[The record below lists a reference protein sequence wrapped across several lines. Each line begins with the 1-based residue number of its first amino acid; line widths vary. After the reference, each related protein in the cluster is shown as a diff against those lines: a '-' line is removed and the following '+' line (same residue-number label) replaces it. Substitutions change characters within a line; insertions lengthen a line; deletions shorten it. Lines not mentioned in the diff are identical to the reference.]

1 MSGSA
6 PAEHALRAQLLPW
19 SIRGAGLALGAGLVI
34 GLFELA
40 VAASRVLLLVFV
52 AVLLASALEP
62 FVGWIRA
69 HVSLGRG
76 ATVLVV
82 YAAFFG
88 VVLGLALV
96 VVPTAYTQAEH
107 TIARLPPFFAEA
119 HRWAASLRPSGLGR
133 SLTALI
139 DAAEATLIP
148 RTAANPDVIVQIG
161 LTVAEAA
168 VSVATLLTIV
178 FLWLVE
184 HARIQRYVLAFVTV
198 ERRAGAREAWNEVE
212 ARLGMWV
219 RGQLTL
225 MLAMG
230 VATGIAYGLLGV
242 PAAIVLALIAGLTE
256 VIPIVGPL
264 LGAVPAILVAA
275 TVSPQLGLAVLG
287 VYVVL
292 QFIEG
297 NVLVPIVMRNSIGIS
312 PLLVI
317 VSLLVGAAA
326 GGLVGAI
333 FAVPIAASLEIVLAR
348 AQAREVPVAQDSAAV
363 VTPDEDDADDLGKTL
378 PDAPGSVAAR

>member
-1 MSGSA
+1 MTHHA
-6 PAEHALRAQLLPW
+6 PADHALRSQLLPW

-40 VAASRVLLLVFV
+40 TAAGRVLLLVFV
-52 AVLLASALEP
+52 AILLASALEP
-62 FVGWIRA
+62 FIGWIRA
-69 HVSLGRG
+69 HVALGRG

-82 YAAFFG
+82 YAVFFAL
-88 VVLGLALV
+88 VLGLALV
-96 VVPTAYTQAEH
+96 ILPTAYTQAEE

-119 HRWAASLRPSGLGR
+119 HRWAADLRPEGLGR
-133 SLTALI
+133 SLTALV
-139 DAAEATLIP
+139 DAAEQVLIP
-148 RTAANPDVIVQIG
+148 RTPPDPNQIVQVG
-161 LTVAEAA
+161 LTVAETA
-168 VSVATLLTIV
+168 VSVATVLTLV

-184 HARIQRYVLAFVTV
+184 HARIQRYVLAFVTLD
-198 ERRAGAREAWNEVE
+198 RRAGAREAWNEVE

-225 MLAMG
+225 MIAMG
-230 VATGIAYGLLGV
+230 TATGIAYGLLGV
-242 PAAIVLALIAGLTE
+242 PAATVLALIAGLTE
-256 VIPIVGPL
+256 VVPIVGPL

-275 TVSPQLGLAVLG
+275 TVSPQLGLAVAG

-292 QFIEG
+292 QFLEG
-297 NVLVPIVMRNSIGIS
+297 NVLVPIVMRNSVGIS

-317 VSLLVGAAA
+317 ISLLVGAAA
-326 GGLVGAI
+326 GGLIGAI

-348 AQAREVPVAQDSAAV
+348 AQSREVPVAQDPGAV
-363 VTPDEDDADDLGKTL
+363 ETPDDEETAGMGQTL